1 MVKHRR
7 EDKRVRFK
15 LLLGLLI
22 GCLSLSLPAVASES
36 IGAPRSET
44 VLQAARQVV
53 EDTPFATLITIDQA
67 GQPKART
74 VDAFAP
80 DADWVVWIAT
90 RVSSRKVT
98 EITQAPQ
105 VTVHYYSDGLK
116 SYVSLMGA
124 ASLVSDLATKKS
136 MRRLQDSKKLYP
148 NFPDDYQLIRIQPT
162 RLEGVLPGFRGH
174 PLTWEP
180 IGVNFP

>member
-1 MVKHRR
+1 M
-7 EDKRVRFK
+7 
-15 LLLGLLI
+15 
-22 GCLSLSLPAVASES
+22 SLPAVASEPS
-36 IGAPRSET
+36 GASKSET

-53 EDTPFATLITIDQA
+53 EDTAFATLITIDQA
-67 GQPKART
+67 GHPKART

-90 RVSSRKVT
+90 RASSRKVA
-98 EITQAPQ
+98 EITQTPQ

-124 ASLVSDLATKKS
+124 ASLVSDLATKRS

-174 PLTWEP
+174 PSTWEP

>member
-7 EDKRVRFK
+7 EFTHNRFNP
-15 LLLGLLI
+15 LLGLLI
-22 GCLSLSLPAVASES
+22 GCLSLSLPAIASEPS
-36 IGAPRSET
+36 GASKSET

-53 EDTPFATLITIDQA
+53 EDTAFATLITIDQA

-98 EITQAPQ
+98 EITQTPQ
-105 VTVHYYSDGLK
+105 VTVHYYSDGLR

-124 ASLVSDLATKKS
+124 ASRCLMAGAVQLVAAARWGRRRPGRSRAIEGSPRLCRRPRGPAQ
-136 MRRLQDSKKLYP
+136 MR
-148 NFPDDYQLIRIQPT
+148 QPA
-162 RLEGVLPGFRGH
+162 L
-174 PLTWEP
+174 
-180 IGVNFP
+180 